1 MTDRIGDWTYK
12 PTSVRWVSVMNEIEV
27 VRLNI
32 ERFRRML
39 ETESDATVR
48 QTIQKMLDEFQD
60 RLTSLRNRDG

>member
-1 MTDRIGDWTYK
+1 
-12 PTSVRWVSVMNEIEV
+12 MNEIEV